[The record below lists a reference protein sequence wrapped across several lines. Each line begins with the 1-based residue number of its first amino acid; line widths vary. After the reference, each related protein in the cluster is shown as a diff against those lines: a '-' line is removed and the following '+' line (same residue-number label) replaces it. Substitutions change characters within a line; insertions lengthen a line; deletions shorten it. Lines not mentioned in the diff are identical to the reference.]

1 MEKITCYQLEEVL
14 TIYLKHKLI
23 EVFSKNVESYDK
35 WYSTPLGV
43 YVREVESKA
52 LQYLLPVKGRG
63 IDIGGGTGVFTNVL
77 GERVWTICLDPVYLM
92 LKKALKRGVDVICG
106 VIEQPPLRPHSL
118 DYAFMITVLE
128 FLEKPLKALLSVK
141 MLLRKW
147 GVFVIMFINKK
158 SLWGEVY
165 MKMARDGDP
174 ILSLARFYTIS
185 EVEDLLNQAGFKI
198 VEKIG
203 VLDYPPTSLPRSSI
217 KICKKNIESCGA
229 VFIKSVT

>member
-1 MEKITCYQLEEVL
+1 VL

-23 EVFSKNVESYDK
+23 EVFSKNVESYDE
-35 WYSTPLGV
+35 WYNTPLGV
-43 YVREVESKA
+43 HVREVESKA

-77 GERVWTICLDPVYLM
+77 GKGAWTICLDPVYLM
-92 LKKALKRGVDVICG
+92 LKKALRRNVDVVCG
-106 VIEQPPLRPHSL
+106 VIEQAPFRSHSF

-128 FLEKPLKALLSVK
+128 FLKEPLKALIAVRK
-141 MLLRKW
+141 LLREN
-147 GVFVIMFINKK
+147 GVFVIMFINKE
-158 SLWGEVY
+158 SSWGKMY
-165 MKMARDGDP
+165 IKMAENGDP

-203 VLDYPPTSLPRSSI
+203 ILDHPPTLPPKSSPR
-217 KICKKNIESCGA
+217 ICKREIEYCGA